1 MFAVRL
7 PASQPACSI
16 SIPQFASRAIHQ
28 GRSDRDPRG
37 SHRSQDCWRLLAATL
52 LRYLM
57 ADHREDGGT
66 TEGKSPASGLR
77 LFRDYGSFPGG
88 SGRPVLAA
96 AEMAFERARSTS
108 LGSASRGRLQSST
121 APRGSSARWTAAYIT
136 NKVYYYCIM
145 EEKGGLKLRLVS
157 GR

>member
-66 TEGKSPASGLR
+66 TEGKSPALGLR

-108 LGSASRGRLQSST
+108 LGSALRPSVTARLTEWNGTARG
-121 APRGSSARWTAAYIT
+121 
-136 NKVYYYCIM
+136 
-145 EEKGGLKLRLVS
+145 
-157 GR
+157 GRPWPTRPT